1 MADVTPIN
9 EAAAPYLAQFAEAR
23 PGLQGA
29 RAPWL
34 GVLRDHA
41 IERFAET
48 GLPTSRMEDWRFTD
62 LRRMART
69 EFAVTASDTTPELD
83 WVAPW
88 YLDGPCHRL
97 VFANGRFA
105 PHSSD
110 IGALPPGV
118 RLQPLADAVSDDP
131 DLLASDLGRC
141 ADRHDGALVDLNT
154 AMMRDGLV
162 LHLDRG
168 VALDAPVQL
177 VHVAVAPEEPV
188 ALHPRVLIV
197 AEEGSRANVF
207 ETYLGIGGQSSWT
220 NAVTEIT
227 VGSDA
232 AIAHIKLQQESAKAF
247 HTGFN
252 RVAVASGGS
261 YSGFVM
267 SLGAQLARTETR
279 VALDGEHASCRIDG
293 SALLRGRQHGDVTT
307 EIDHRVPNGESRQ
320 TFKNVLD
327 DRSRSVFQGRVVVR
341 KDAQK
346 TDAGQ
351 SNRNLLLSPGAEADS
366 KPELRIFADDVKC
379 SHGATVGELDKNAL
393 FYLRSRGIDAGEARG
408 LLIEGFVGEL
418 IDGVAEPAIAAQ
430 LRRALDGWL
439 ASGRD
444 DARSVA

>member
-1 MADVTPIN
+1 MADVTTVN
-9 EAAAPYLAQFAEAR
+9 EAAAPYLAQFAEAV
-23 PGLQGA
+23 PSLPGA

-34 GVLRDHA
+34 GALRRHA

-48 GLPTSRMEDWRFTD
+48 GLPNSRMEDWRFTD

-69 EFAVTASDTTPELD
+69 TFADAQPGPAPDLD
-83 WVAPW
+83 WIAPW

-97 VFANGRFA
+97 VFANGRFVSR
-105 PHSSD
+105 HSD

-118 RLQPLADAVSDDP
+118 RLQSLADAVADESGFMEPDFARGSERDDG
-131 DLLASDLGRC
+131 S
-141 ADRHDGALVDLNT
+141 LVDLNT

-177 VHVAVAPEEPV
+177 VHVAVAANDPI
-188 ALHPRVLIV
+188 ALHPRVMVV
-197 AEEGSRANVF
+197 AEDGSRASVF
-207 ETYLGIGGQSSWT
+207 ETFLGVGNRPYWT
-220 NAVTEIT
+220 NAVAEIIVGRNSEIT
-227 VGSDA
+227 
-232 AIAHIKLQQESAKAF
+232 HLKLQQESAAGY

-252 RVAVASGGS
+252 RVTVDQGGS

-267 SLGAQLARTETR
+267 SLGARLARTEIR
-279 VALDGEHASCRIDG
+279 VSLDGEHATCRIDG
-293 SALLRGRQHGDVTT
+293 AAVLRDRQHGDVTT
-307 EIDHRVPNGESRQ
+307 EIDHRVANGRSRQ

-327 DRSRSVFQGRVVVR
+327 GRSRSVFQGRVVVQ

-379 SHGATVGELDKNAL
+379 SHGATVGELDKDAL
-393 FYLRSRGIDAGEARG
+393 FYLQSRGIAAEEARG
-408 LLIEGFVGEL
+408 LLIEGFVAEL
-418 IDGVAEPAIAAQ
+418 IDSVEQPAIAAQ
-430 LRRALDGWL
+430 FRRALDGWL
-439 ASGRD
+439 AAARD
-444 DARSVA
+444 EIRDAA